1 MERPQAKREEE
12 GDKAAEV
19 CFVTGRK
26 RNQVGA
32 EGKGAGDIQN
42 NGSPP
47 LPSTA
52 TPLAL
57 LPPWVM
63 LGEGENLSRTVAI
76 TPVVVVLVRG
86 REGGSP
92 PPWPSLSLSF
102 PEAHLPPLSSS
113 LQPTLSSPPPSWHI
127 VARSSS
133 LPSLLIDACFLC
145 VKARAKVDEEGV
157 FPPS

>member
-76 TPVVVVLVRG
+76 TPVVVVLLREEGG
-86 REGGSP
+86 REPTSMA
-92 PPWPSLSLSF
+92 LSF
-102 PEAHLPPLSSS
+102 SLFPRGAPASIIFLPATNPFFPL
-113 LQPTLSSPPPSWHI
+113 LLPGISSPD
-127 VARSSS
+127 R
-133 LPSLLIDACFLC
+133 LPSPHC
-145 VKARAKVDEEGV
+145 
-157 FPPS
+157 